1 MKSKA
6 QLKFE
11 EQRKDLTDREIMLE
25 LLYANYL
32 TYRAANNTR
41 SNTGTLVWFVIIG
54 VLVSIGA
61 TILSLLAIS

>member
-6 QLKFE
+6 QQHFE

-41 SNTGTLVWFVIIG
+41 ANTNTLVWFVVIG
-54 VLVSIGA
+54 IVISFVA
-61 TILSLLAIS
+61 SLLPILAVT